1 MKMTERIGGLGYDIS
16 RLRQVPQHRPE
27 RPGTTGD
34 TEEGIGLQMTSEYD
48 EVSRLLLRTA
58 KNDRQ
63 SFSELY
69 RQTSPR
75 LLGVCVRML
84 REPREAEEVLQEV
97 YVTVWQR
104 ARTFDPARSSA
115 LTWLMALT
123 RNKAIDRLRQ
133 RPAATVND
141 GFALESLADEKPT
154 PATSAEAGQEY
165 ERLRKCLEALES
177 HQRLSIQEAFFS
189 GMTYSA
195 LATRTNVPL
204 GTLKSWIRRGLL
216 QLRAC
221 LEV

>member
-1 MKMTERIGGLGYDIS
+1 MTERLAGLGYDIG
-16 RLRQVPQHRPE
+16 RLRRVRQQRPE
-27 RPGTTGD
+27 RPGKTVD

-63 SFSELY
+63 SFSDLY

-75 LLGVCVRML
+75 LLAVCVRML

-104 ARTFDPARSSA
+104 AGAFDPARSSG
-115 LTWLMALT
+115 LTWLIALT

-133 RPAATVND
+133 RPDATVND

-165 ERLRKCLEALES
+165 ERLRKCLDELES

>member
-1 MKMTERIGGLGYDIS
+1 MTERIAGLGYDIS
-16 RLRQVPQHRPE
+16 RLRRVPQQRPE
-27 RPGTTGD
+27 RPGTTVD

-63 SFSELY
+63 SFSDLY

-75 LLGVCVRML
+75 LLGVCVRIL

-104 ARTFDPARSSA
+104 ARVFDPARSSG
-115 LTWLMALT
+115 LTWLIALT

-133 RPAATVND
+133 RPDATVND

-165 ERLRKCLEALES
+165 ERLRNCLEALES

>member
-1 MKMTERIGGLGYDIS
+1 
-16 RLRQVPQHRPE
+16 
-27 RPGTTGD
+27 
-34 TEEGIGLQMTSEYD
+34 
-48 EVSRLLLRTA
+48 
-58 KNDRQ
+58 
-63 SFSELY
+63 
-69 RQTSPR
+69 
-75 LLGVCVRML
+75 ML

-133 RPAATVND
+133 RPDATLND

>member
-1 MKMTERIGGLGYDIS
+1 MTERIAGLGYDIS
-16 RLRQVPQHRPE
+16 RLREVPQQRHA
-27 RPGTTGD
+27 RPGTTVD
-34 TEEGIGLQMTSEYD
+34 TEVGIGLQMTSEYD
-48 EVSRLLLRTA
+48 EVTRLLLRTA

-63 SFSELY
+63 SFSDLY

-75 LLGVCVRML
+75 LLSVCVRML

-97 YVTVWQR
+97 YIIVWQR
-104 ARTFDPARSSA
+104 ARAFDPARSSA
-115 LTWLMALT
+115 LTWLIALT
-123 RNKAIDRLRQ
+123 RNKVIDRLRQ
-133 RPAATVND
+133 RPNATVND
-141 GFALESLADEKPT
+141 GYALETLADEKPT

-165 ERLRKCLEALES
+165 ERLRNCLEELES

>member
-1 MKMTERIGGLGYDIS
+1 MTERIAGLGYDIS
-16 RLRQVPQHRPE
+16 RLRRVPQQRPE
-27 RPGTTGD
+27 RPGTTVD
-34 TEEGIGLQMTSEYD
+34 TEEGIGPQMTSEYD

-58 KNDRQ
+58 QNDRQ

-104 ARTFDPARSSA
+104 ARTFDPARSSG
-115 LTWLMALT
+115 LTWLIALT

-133 RPAATVND
+133 RPDATVND

>member
-1 MKMTERIGGLGYDIS
+1 MTERIAGLGYDIG
-16 RLRQVPQHRPE
+16 RLRQVPQQRPE
-27 RPGTTGD
+27 RPGTTAD

-63 SFSELY
+63 SFSDLY
-69 RQTSPR
+69 RRTSPR

-104 ARTFDPARSSA
+104 ARAFDPARSSA
-115 LTWLMALT
+115 LTWLIALT

-133 RPAATVND
+133 RPDATLND

>member
-1 MKMTERIGGLGYDIS
+1 MTERIAGLGYDIG
-16 RLRQVPQHRPE
+16 RLRRVPQQRPE
-27 RPGTTGD
+27 RAGTTVGI
-34 TEEGIGLQMTSEYD
+34 EEGIGLQMTSEYD

-58 KNDRQ
+58 QNDRQ

-104 ARTFDPARSSA
+104 AGAFDPTRSSA
-115 LTWLMALT
+115 LTWLIALT

-133 RPAATVND
+133 RPATVND
-141 GFALESLADEKPT
+141 GFALESLADENPT

-221 LEV
+221 LQV